1 MKEIT
6 RRRFL
11 KKGITGA
18 GIVAISPSILA
29 SSGTLISPVE
39 ENGII
44 YRTLGNT
51 GLKVPVI
58 SFGVM
63 RSDNSNLCKAAYD
76 KGVRLFDTA
85 NGYQEGNNE
94 TMLGNFFKDFKRDSF
109 LIATKVKPTTDREGK
124 PNDQTNP
131 EKFLEMFNTSLSR
144 LQMDYVDILY
154 AHSLSNPEM
163 LQYKPILNAIKKLK
177 KDGKIRF
184 MGFSTHSNEP
194 QMVNAAAELKDWDI
208 ILTSYNYKQAYAA
221 DLTAAIKKAAA
232 SGIGIV
238 AMKTLAGGGWL
249 DRERTK
255 PMNTSAALKW
265 VLSNPDVHT
274 TIPGMTSFDQLEL
287 NAKLL
292 TDISLNDTEKND
304 LLADMTDPG
313 LFCSGCKQCIP
324 ACPNN
329 LPVPD
334 LMRAYM
340 YAYGYAS
347 PSMAKNL
354 LGELGIQGDPCSAC
368 DVCRVDCS
376 RNFRVKEKITD
387 VSRLVNVPA
396 DFLA

>member
-6 RRRFL
+6 RRGFL
-11 KKGITGA
+11 KKGIAGA
-18 GIVAISPSILA
+18 GIVAISPTIM
-29 SSGTLISPVE
+29 SSALPAEQDNV
-39 ENGII
+39 I
-44 YRTLGNT
+44 YRTLGKT

-63 RSDNSNLCKAAYD
+63 RSDNASLCKAAYE
-76 KGVRLFDTA
+76 KGIRLFDTA
-85 NGYQEGNNE
+85 NGYQGGNNE

-109 LIATKVKPTTDREGK
+109 MLATKVKPNTDRDGK
-124 PNDQTNP
+124 PTDQATA

-154 AHSLSNPEM
+154 VHDLSNPEM
-163 LQYKPILNAIKKLK
+163 LEYKPVINAVRKLK
-177 KDGKIRF
+177 KDGKIKF
-184 MGFSTHSNEP
+184 MGFSTHKNEP
-194 QMVNAAAELKDWDI
+194 LMLNAAADKNDWDV

-221 DLTAAIKKAAA
+221 DLTAAIKKAASA
-232 SGIGIV
+232 GIGIV

-287 NAKLL
+287 NSKLL
-292 TDISLNDTEKND
+292 ADLALTETEKND
-304 LLADMTDPG
+304 LLADMADPG
-313 LFCSGCKQCIP
+313 LFCSGCTQCLP
-324 ACPNN
+324 SCPRR

-334 LMRAYM
+334 LMRAFM
-340 YAYGYAS
+340 YAYGYSS

-354 LGELGIQGDPCSAC
+354 LSELGISGNPCNGCSEC
-368 DVCRVDCS
+368 SVKCS
-376 RNFRVKEKITD
+376 RNFRIREKIED
-387 VSRLVNVPA
+387 VSRLCNVPA
-396 DFLA
+396 DFLS